1 MPISKLSELQSRFHN
16 YRLDKRVFPTPLVQ
30 SLVQSMEARGIRADI
45 SLAGTGIDLSLD
57 RVTYQQRIDQLSNM
71 LDLLGM
77 DGAWLESPRTVS
89 ISDYGLLGYAMM
101 SSATLEQAVQIA
113 VKYHKLAGAMF
124 ELAFDVDGDEAVLRI
139 DHLLP
144 GGRVGQYTVEELF
157 AGISRLIG
165 LLLGRDHKPSRI
177 LLNYEAPEYAE
188 KHLQCFRCPVIFD
201 QPSCQYRFSREEL
214 AESLAEADANTARIC
229 EESCRK
235 LLSQME
241 IEDDIISRI
250 CHLLLSTPGEFPKL
264 DAVAN
269 KLSLGARTLRRRLN
283 DLGTSYQRI
292 LDDVR
297 RELAIE
303 YLRTTNLTVQ
313 EIAELL
319 GYSEVTNFRRAFLR
333 WVELSPYQYRK
344 QVGSPA

>member
-1 MPISKLSELQSRFHN
+1 M
-16 YRLDKRVFPTPLVQ
+16 PLVQ
-30 SLVQSMEARGIRADI
+30 SLVQSMEERGIAADV
-45 SLAGTGIDLSLD
+45 SLAGTDIDLSSE
-57 RVTYQQRIDQLSNM
+57 RVTYKQRIQQLSNM
-71 LDLLGM
+71 LDLVGM
-77 DGAWLESPRTVS
+77 NGAWLESPRTVA

-113 VKYHKLAGAMF
+113 VKYHKMAGALF
-124 ELAFDVDGDEAVLRI
+124 ELAFEVDGDEAVLRI

-144 GGRVGQYTVEELF
+144 GGRVAQYTVEELF
-157 AGISRLIG
+157 GGISRLIG
-165 LLLGRDHKPSRI
+165 LLLGRDHTPTRI

-188 KHLQCFRCPVIFD
+188 KHLQCFRCPVIFN
-201 QPSCQYRFSREEL
+201 QASCQYRFSRKEL
-214 AESLAEADANTARIC
+214 TESLAESDASTAQIC

-235 LLSQME
+235 LLNQME

-264 DAVAN
+264 DAVAQR
-269 KLSLGARTLRRRLN
+269 LSLGARTLRRRLN
-283 DLGTSYQRI
+283 ELGTSYQRI

-319 GYSEVTNFRRAFLR
+319 GYSEVTNFRRAFMR

-344 QVGSPA
+344 QMGSPA

>member
-1 MPISKLSELQSRFHN
+1 
-16 YRLDKRVFPTPLVQ
+16 
-30 SLVQSMEARGIRADI
+30 MEARGIRADI
-45 SLAGTGIDLSLD
+45 GLAGTGIDLSLD

-177 LLNYEAPEYAE
+177 LLNYQAPEYAE

-214 AESLAEADANTARIC
+214 AESLAEADANTARTC

-250 CHLLLSTPGEFPKL
+250 CHLLLSTPGEFPKQ

-269 KLSLGARTLRRRLN
+269 KLSIGARTLRRRLN

-344 QVGSPA
+344 QIGSPA

>member
-1 MPISKLSELQSRFHN
+1 
-16 YRLDKRVFPTPLVQ
+16 
-30 SLVQSMEARGIRADI
+30 
-45 SLAGTGIDLSLD
+45 
-57 RVTYQQRIDQLSNM
+57 
-71 LDLLGM
+71 
-77 DGAWLESPRTVS
+77 

-157 AGISRLIG
+157 VGISRLIG

-235 LLSQME
+235 LLNQME

-250 CHLLLSTPGEFPKL
+250 CYLLLSTPGEFPKL

-319 GYSEVTNFRRAFLR
+319 GYSEVTNFRRAFMR

-344 QVGSPA
+344 QIGSPA

>member
-57 RVTYQQRIDQLSNM
+57 WVTYQQRIDQLSNM

-77 DGAWLESPRTVS
+77 NGAWLESPHTVS

-157 AGISRLIG
+157 VGISRLIG

-235 LLSQME
+235 LLNQME

-250 CHLLLSTPGEFPKL
+250 CYLLLSTPGEFPKL

-319 GYSEVTNFRRAFLR
+319 GYSEVTNFRRAFMR

-344 QVGSPA
+344 QIGSPA

>member
-1 MPISKLSELQSRFHN
+1 MAISKLSELQSRFHN
-16 YRLDKRVFPTPLVQ
+16 YSLDKRAFPTPLVQ
-30 SLVQSMEARGIRADI
+30 SLVETMEERGIPPEV
-45 SLAGTGIDLSLD
+45 SLAGTDIDLSLE
-57 RVTYQQRIDQLSNM
+57 RVTYKQRIHQLSNM
-71 LDLLGM
+71 LDLVGM
-77 DGAWLESPRTVS
+77 NGAWLESPRTVS

-113 VKYHKLAGAMF
+113 VKYHKMAGALF
-124 ELAFDVDGDEAVLRI
+124 ELTFDIDDDEAVLRI

-144 GGRVGQYTVEELF
+144 GGNVAQYTVEELF

-165 LLLGRDHKPSRI
+165 LLLGRDHTPTRI
-177 LLNYEAPEYAE
+177 LLNYDAPEYAE
-188 KHLQCFRCPVIFD
+188 KHLQCFRCPVIFN
-201 QPSCQYRFSREEL
+201 QTSCQYRFSREEL
-214 AESLAEADANTARIC
+214 SESLAEADASTAQIC

-235 LLSQME
+235 LLNQME
-241 IEDDIISRI
+241 IEEDIISRI
-250 CHLLLSTPGEFPKL
+250 CHLLLSSPGEFPKL

-269 KLSLGARTLRRRLN
+269 RLSLGARTLRRRLN

-319 GYSEVTNFRRAFLR
+319 GYSEVTNFRRAFMR

-344 QVGSPA
+344 QLDSPA